1 MPLYLRFNSFNVES
15 SAIKIL
21 MLTGFENVNLP
32 RATVA
37 MFLSHV
43 LVTLRLKGGSISMS
57 TFGVDDGCN

>member
-1 MPLYLRFNSFNVES
+1 MPLYLKFNSFNVES

-21 MLTGFENVNLP
+21 MLTGLENINLP
-32 RATVA
+32 RATVT

-43 LVTLRLKGGSISMS
+43 LVTLRLKDGSISMS